1 MKRFYLSILCLFSFT
16 LLASEAKW
24 LSLNIDPFEKT
35 QQNSLQFSIFPNP
48 VKNERLYIKTNSNAE
63 KHIEIFNVLGEKK
76 LEVVTYNESI
86 YLGGLPSG
94 IYIFKL
100 EQDGKNGLKRLVIP

>member
-1 MKRFYLSILCLFSFT
+1 MKRFYLSLLYLFSFT
-16 LLASEAKW
+16 LIASKAKR
-24 LSLNIDPFEKT
+24 LSFDIDPFEKT

-48 VKNERLYIKTNSNAE
+48 VKNERLYIKTNSSAE
-63 KHIEIFNVLGEKK
+63 KHIEIFYVLGEKK
-76 LEVVTYNESI
+76 LEVDTYNESI
-86 YLGGLPSG
+86 YLGELPSG